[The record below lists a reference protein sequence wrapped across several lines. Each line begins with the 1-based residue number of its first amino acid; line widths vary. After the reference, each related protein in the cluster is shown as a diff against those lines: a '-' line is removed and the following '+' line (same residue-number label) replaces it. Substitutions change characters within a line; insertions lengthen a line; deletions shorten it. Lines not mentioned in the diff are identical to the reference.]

1 MKLDWRGALGIA
13 LSALLL
19 WYLLRGHFGD
29 VVGVLRTSNL
39 TLWLLTAAAAT
50 SIFPL
55 RARRWQAILAPLAG
69 RLPFGPLW
77 RATAIGMM
85 VNNVFPLR
93 AGEFVRAFVLSRER
107 KEVPFTAGFA
117 SLAVDRLFDG
127 VVVLMLMVAAT
138 FDPRFPADANIWG
151 VPASRIAFTAAG
163 FLGVVGVGLYALV
176 CFPQFV
182 YRVAHTVLGL
192 VSPRLDDKVVGL
204 MKTFA
209 SGLGM
214 LRSPALALEVF
225 WWALL
230 HWLMN
235 GLAFY
240 LAFQALAIDAPFS
253 AALFVQGIVVVGV
266 ALPSSPGF
274 FGVFEGAAKVGL
286 MLYGVSGS
294 LALGWG
300 IGFHIFSFVPIT
312 LIGGWYFSRMN
323 LHLSDIAA
331 SKQAAEATADD
342 DARPAPDV
350 SGRDR

>member
-13 LSALLL
+13 LSALIL
-19 WYLLRGHFGD
+19 WYLLRGHFGE

-39 TLWLLTAAAAT
+39 AMWILTAAAAT

-69 RLPFGPLW
+69 RIPFGPLW

-93 AGEFVRAFVLSRER
+93 AGEFARAFVLSRER
-107 KEVPFTAGFA
+107 KDVPFTAGFA

-138 FDPRFPADANIWG
+138 FDPRFPADASIWG
-151 VPASRIAFTAAG
+151 VSASRIAFSAAG

-176 CFPQFV
+176 FFPHFMF
-182 YRVAHTVLGL
+182 RVAETVLGAISAKL
-192 VSPRLDDKVVGL
+192 ADKVVGL

-209 SGLGM
+209 SGLGT

-235 GLAFY
+235 ALAFY
-240 LAFQALAIDAPFS
+240 FAFLALDIDAPFS

-274 FGVFEGAAKVGL
+274 FGMFEGAAKVGL
-286 MLYGVSGS
+286 MLYGVSDA

-300 IGFHIFSFVPIT
+300 IGFHVFSFVPIT
-312 LIGGWYFSRMN
+312 LIGGWYFSRMK
-323 LHLSDIAA
+323 LHVSDFAPDA
-331 SKQAAEATADD
+331 SG
-342 DARPAPDV
+342 RPA
-350 SGRDR
+350 

>member
-19 WYLLRGHFGD
+19 WYLLRDHFGD
-29 VVGVLRTSNL
+29 VVGVLRTSDRM
-39 TLWLLTAAAAT
+39 LWLLTAAAAT
-50 SIFPL
+50 TIFPL

-93 AGEFVRAFVLSRER
+93 AGEFARAFVLSRER
-107 KEVPFTAGFA
+107 KEVPFAAGFA

-127 VVVLMLMVAAT
+127 VVVLLLMVAAT

-151 VPASRIAFTAAG
+151 IPASRIAFSAAG

-176 CFPQFV
+176 FFPHFV
-182 YRVAHTVLGL
+182 FRVAETILGGI
-192 VSPRLDDKVVGL
+192 SPKLADKVIGL
-204 MKTFA
+204 MTTFA

-214 LRSPALALEVF
+214 LRSPRLALEVF

-230 HWLMN
+230 HWLVN
-235 GLAFY
+235 AFAFY
-240 LAFQALAIDAPFS
+240 LAFNALGIEAPFS

-286 MLYGVSGS
+286 MLYGVSDS

-331 SKQAAEATADD
+331 SKQAAEALTADD
-342 DARPAPDV
+342 ARHAPDA
-350 SGRDR
+350 SNRTR

>member
-19 WYLLRGHFGD
+19 WYLLRDRFGE
-29 VVGVLRTSNL
+29 VVAVLRTSDL
-39 TLWLLTAAAAT
+39 LLWLLTAVAAT

-93 AGEFVRAFVLSRER
+93 AGEFARAFVLSRER

-127 VVVLMLMVAAT
+127 VVVLLLMVAAT

-151 VPASRIAFTAAG
+151 VPASRIALSAAG
-163 FLGVVGVGLYALV
+163 FLGVVGVGLSALV
-176 CFPQFV
+176 FFPHLVF
-182 YRVAHTVLGL
+182 RVAETVLGAI
-192 VSPRLDDKVVGL
+192 SPKLAEKIIGL
-204 MKTFA
+204 MQTFA

-240 LAFQALAIDAPFS
+240 LAFLAIGIDAPFS

-286 MLYGVSGS
+286 MLYGVSDS

-312 LIGGWYFSRMN
+312 LIGGWYFTRMN

-331 SKQAAEATADD
+331 SKQAAAVTGTAATT
-342 DARPAPDV
+342 APDT
-350 SGRDR
+350 SGRTR